1 MRTFFSKTFIEH
13 PASVDETYFEH
24 MAFAAGFSFRLFRAA
39 FAALLHAFV
48 PSLCERTASNE
59 IKAMHARIHN
69 RGTASDLAEIK
80 AKA

>member
-1 MRTFFSKTFIEH
+1 MRSL
-13 PASVDETYFEH
+13 S
-24 MAFAAGFSFRLFRAA
+24 A

-69 RGTASDLAEIK
+69 RGAQDENAAALQELK